1 MSAIVKTG
9 NKLATV
15 QKIRTA
21 MMRIAAGRMTMA
33 ILVLALIMASAMMI
47 AAFRSIYIEQRA
59 DMYRVLRAGKPGHF
73 A

>member
-1 MSAIVKTG
+1 
-9 NKLATV
+9 
-15 QKIRTA
+15 
-21 MMRIAAGRMTMA
+21 MA

-47 AAFRSIYIEQRA
+47 AAFRSIYVERRA